1 MRQKAVIWGTLLVN
15 AWLISPA
22 GAGGVVHPG
31 VAFLTIPSSG
41 FTAQTSEGGYGG
53 DVTGNARFFA
63 GSSLLFAPV
72 NLPHG
77 ATATSLKCGGLAP
90 VTDLRLIFTLRRN
103 NPQVANIDMITAATS
118 YAGND
123 FETTFSNVVDE
134 PEVDNKRFNYY
145 IVAEVDNQ
153 VGADLCPT
161 CTVNFCRIVYIDPY
175 IFSDGFE
182 TGA

>member
-1 MRQKAVIWGTLLVN
+1 MKQKTVIWGSLLLS
-15 AWLISPA
+15 AWLVPPA
-22 GAGGVVHPG
+22 VAQSGATY
-31 VAFLTIPSSG
+31 LTIPSSG

-53 DVTGNARFFA
+53 NVTGTTRFFA
-63 GSSLLFAPV
+63 GSSLMLAPV

-77 ATATSLKCGGLAP
+77 ATATSLYCGGVAP
-90 VTDLRLIFTLRRN
+90 VTDLRLVFTLRRN
-103 NPQVANIDMITAATS
+103 QPQVANIDMITVATT
-118 YAGND
+118 YAGNG
-123 FETTFSNVVDE
+123 FEWTFSDSVDE
-134 PEVDNKRFNYY
+134 PEVDDKNFNYY

-161 CTVNFCRIVYIDPY
+161 CAVNFCRVGYIDPY

>member
-1 MRQKAVIWGTLLVN
+1 MQ
-15 AWLISPA
+15 
-22 GAGGVVHPG
+22 PG
-31 VAFLTIPSSG
+31 VTFLAIPSSG

-53 DVTGNARFFA
+53 DVTGNARSFA
-63 GSSLLFAPV
+63 GSALMFAPV

-77 ATATSLKCGGLAP
+77 AKVNSLTCGGLAP

-103 NPQVANIDMITAATS
+103 NPQVANINMITAATS
-118 YAGND
+118 YAGIA
-123 FETTFSNVVDE
+123 FEWTFSNVVDE
-134 PEVDNKRFNYY
+134 PEVDNQRFNYY
-145 IVAEVDNQ
+145 IVAELDNQ

-182 TGA
+182 TGT